1 MLKYWSFKTPTNC
14 SESTSHSRDSFLD
27 LGLRRAWEQSHLYGG
42 IEYCEQS
49 RLYQPW
55 TNRLYQPVVIAVRC
69 MPKDLSILRPE
80 ISQTIRKANK
90 HTNSIFGRII
100 NPLQGCLFHLLVK
113 NVGCNSSRSLLGLDA
128 HACQSF
134 FQEIFQNVP
143 PFRNFVSPFPAT
155 LSLNFA
161 LPLSSCVLK

>member
-1 MLKYWSFKTPTNC
+1 MNGEIK
-14 SESTSHSRDSFLD
+14 
-27 LGLRRAWEQSHLYGG
+27 
-42 IEYCEQS
+42 YCEQS

-69 MPKDLSILRPE
+69 LSKDLSILRPE
-80 ISQTIRKANK
+80 ISQPIRKANK
-90 HTNSIFGRII
+90 QTISIVGRII
-100 NPLQGCLFHLLVK
+100 NPLQGFFSHPLVK
-113 NVGCNSSRSLLGLDA
+113 NVGCNPSRSLLGLDA

-134 FQEIFQNVP
+134 IQEIFQNVP

-161 LPLSSCVLK
+161 LPLSSCVSESTVISIYCVHCRDFELVTS